1 MISKGIKITAL
12 ICIDPYSLS
21 RESFGKPGLG
31 SPSLVPPVTCT
42 PPVVLGAAQDRDRA
56 LLLWQRDGSLGLHCF
71 FFFFGYKIW
80 SSAELSSWKQGS
92 IPNWDML
99 LELQGLN
106 WSVCTSPSCTRHF
119 LSIPKALRM
128 PRTDTTPGTGHHGA
142 HPPAGTLPTSSG
154 PHFDMMLKKPS
165 GCLKPISKIHCSI
178 ISDAFSRGR
187 FGVTPKGI
195 CGTLVKEKK
204 FPEMPP
210 FLLTAMVTVHKGA
223 SQEQPRWLV
232 QHYTQTHP
240 RMQLLPRDFSAS
252 EVCEALQRR
261 KGNTADSVPC
271 PRRGV
276 WGYRV
281 LSPTAKTNRKVTLH
295 SDSIKR
301 MLRQTRRVEAGRAP
315 GLFPVCQS
323 GRSKAFL
330 EVQNTLG
337 RKGSSTKMQL
347 PCSRLLIAKLLNS

>member
-1 MISKGIKITAL
+1 MRFELICLQQPQLHEAFPIHPQADSPHGHNTWDSTPEDFATTELTLQLGHFQPAQVHILTWCKRSLLVVWSQFLRSTAL
-12 ICIDPYSLS
+12 
-21 RESFGKPGLG
+21 G
-31 SPSLVPPVTCT
+31 
-42 PPVVLGAAQDRDRA
+42 
-56 LLLWQRDGSLGLHCF
+56 
-71 FFFFGYKIW
+71 
-80 SSAELSSWKQGS
+80 
-92 IPNWDML
+92 
-99 LELQGLN
+99 
-106 WSVCTSPSCTRHF
+106 
-119 LSIPKALRM
+119 
-128 PRTDTTPGTGHHGA
+128 
-142 HPPAGTLPTSSG
+142 
-154 PHFDMMLKKPS
+154 
-165 GCLKPISKIHCSI
+165 

-187 FGVTPKGI
+187 FRVTPKGI
-195 CGTLVKEKK
+195 CGTLLKEKK

-240 RMQLLPRDFSAS
+240 RMQFLPRDFSAS

-301 MLRQTRRVEAGRAP
+301 MLWQTWRVESGRAP
-315 GLFPVCQS
+315 GLFPVYQS

-347 PCSRLLIAKLLNS
+347 PCSRLLICKTSKLLKPIGHTAVLRSVEFYSFSRGCRDFGT

>member
-1 MISKGIKITAL
+1 
-12 ICIDPYSLS
+12 
-21 RESFGKPGLG
+21 
-31 SPSLVPPVTCT
+31 
-42 PPVVLGAAQDRDRA
+42 
-56 LLLWQRDGSLGLHCF
+56 
-71 FFFFGYKIW
+71 
-80 SSAELSSWKQGS
+80 
-92 IPNWDML
+92 ML
-99 LELQGLN
+99 LELWGLN
-106 WSVCTSPSCTRHF
+106 WSVCTSPSCTGPF
-119 LSIPKALRM
+119 LSIPK
-128 PRTDTTPGTGHHGA
+128 
-142 HPPAGTLPTSSG
+142 PPADLPHGHNARDSTPEDIPPRSSPCSWDTSNQLRSTFW
-154 PHFDMMLKKPS
+154 HDAKKAFWLFEANFLRS
-165 GCLKPISKIHCSI
+165 TALG
-178 ISDAFSRGR
+178 ISDAFSRGQFR
-187 FGVTPKGI
+187 VTPKGI

-204 FPEMPP
+204 FPEMRP

-240 RMQLLPRDFSAS
+240 WMQLLPRDFSAS

-301 MLRQTRRVEAGRAP
+301 MLRQTWRVESGRAP
-315 GLFPVCQS
+315 GLFPVYQS

-347 PCSRLLIAKLLNS
+347 PCSRLLICKTSKLLKPIGHTAVLRSVEFYSFSRGCRDFGT